1 MQTSPHQAYSRLL
14 LILTALTILSGLA
27 FAADPGTPYPADVS
41 ISDQKAGSVLIFN
54 YYSSSASNPAQENTR
69 INITNT
75 NENLN
80 VAVHLFFIDGDSCS
94 PADYFICLTPNQTV
108 AVSAAEFDPGTS
120 GYLIAI
126 AVNPQTGC
134 PENFNYLI
142 GDEYIK
148 LTAGFQANLGAEA
161 VSAINL
167 TTLACSTSPT
177 ATIQFN
183 GAMYGQLPMLLA
195 VDNVSSRTEGNR
207 TLLIINSIRG
217 NLSETISPIGLIFGI
232 MYSQLE
238 APFSFTF
245 SGLTCQ
251 VKKELT
257 DQFPRTTPRFSNV
270 IPTGS
275 VGWMKF
281 YTTGGNPI
289 TGAALVFNPN
299 ANSVANAYNQGH
311 NLHKLRT
318 NGTGSLVVPVFPA
331 NCR

>member
-1 MQTSPHQAYSRLL
+1 MQPLPHHVYSRLL
-14 LILTALTILSGLA
+14 LIFAALSIISGLV

-54 YYSSSASNPAQENTR
+54 YYSSSASTPNRENTR

-94 PADYFICLTPNQTV
+94 PADYFICLTPNQTTTIF
-108 AVSAAEFDPGTS
+108 ASDFDPGTT

-126 AVNPQTGC
+126 GVDPQTGC
-134 PENFNYLI
+134 PANFNYLI

-232 MYSQLE
+232 LYSQLE
-238 APFSFTF
+238 TPYSFTF

-257 DQFPRTTPRFSNV
+257 DQFPRITPRFNEV
-270 IPTGS
+270 IPSGS

-281 YTTGGNPI
+281 YTTSGNPI
-289 TGAALVFNPN
+289 MGAAIVFNPN
-299 ANSVANAYNQGH
+299 GNSVAYAYNQGH

-331 NCR
+331 NCQ

>member
-14 LILTALTILSGLA
+14 LILTALTILSGLV
-27 FAADPGTPYPADVS
+27 FAADPGTPYLADVS

-108 AVSAAEFDPGTS
+108 AVSAAEFDPGTM

-134 PENFNYLI
+134 PANFNYLI

-161 VSAINL
+161 VSAMTNL
-167 TTLACSTSPT
+167 TCSISPT
-177 ATIQFN
+177 AMISFDGT
-183 GAMYGQLPMLLA
+183 MYGKLPMLLA
-195 VDNVSSRTEGNR
+195 VDNVSSRAEGNR
-207 TLLIINSIRG
+207 TLLIINSIDG
-217 NLSETISPIGLIFGI
+217 NLSESINKIGGIFGI
-232 MYSQLE
+232 LYSQLE

-245 SGLTCQ
+245 QMMTCQ
-251 VKKELT
+251 VRKELS
-257 DQFPRTTPRFSNV
+257 DQSLRTTPRFSNV

-281 YTTGGNPI
+281 YTTSGNPI